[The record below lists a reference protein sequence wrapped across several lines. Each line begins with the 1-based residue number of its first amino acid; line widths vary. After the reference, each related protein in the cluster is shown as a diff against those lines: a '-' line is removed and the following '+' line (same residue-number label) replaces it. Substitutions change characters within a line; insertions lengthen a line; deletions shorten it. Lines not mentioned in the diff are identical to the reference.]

1 MGHRMAGDQEV
12 CKIKRS
18 EGGEFQNR
26 SKLKAMYGYSFIASW
41 EVLVF
46 FFALWG
52 ELQSGPLTL
61 AVTVSLWTAIRKLKI
76 NENIL
81 ADFFCQE
88 CCFGEIIILNMAY
101 VRRRSSKMLKKYLAS

>member
-61 AVTVSLWTAIRKLKI
+61 AVTVSLFNKV
-76 NENIL
+76 
-81 ADFFCQE
+81 D
-88 CCFGEIIILNMAY
+88 
-101 VRRRSSKMLKKYLAS
+101 SSKKIENQ

>member
-1 MGHRMAGDQEV
+1 MGNMPAGDQEV

-26 SKLKAMYGYSFIASW
+26 SKLKTMYGYSLIASW

-46 FFALWG
+46 FFALWR

-61 AVTVSLWTAIRKLKI
+61 AVTVSLF
-76 NENIL
+76 ENV
-81 ADFFCQE
+81 D
-88 CCFGEIIILNMAY
+88 
-101 VRRRSSKMLKKYLAS
+101 SSKKIENQ